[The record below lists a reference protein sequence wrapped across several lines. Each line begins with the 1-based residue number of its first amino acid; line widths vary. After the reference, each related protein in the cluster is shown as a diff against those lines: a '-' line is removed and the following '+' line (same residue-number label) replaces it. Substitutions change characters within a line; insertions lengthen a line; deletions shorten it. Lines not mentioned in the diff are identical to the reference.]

1 MLLIAVI
8 FGSNHI
14 AARIAFEHGTNVTT
28 EVAFRSGGT
37 ALVLLLLLL
46 FAGLS
51 LITTLT
57 FAFDPLMLDSFL
69 STAPPI

>member
-1 MLLIAVI
+1 MRLQVI
-8 FGSNHI
+8 WKDYD
-14 AARIAFEHGTNVTT
+14 EM
-28 EVAFRSGGT
+28 FRKT
-37 ALVLLLLLL
+37 VLLLL

-57 FAFDPLMLDSFL
+57 LAFGPLMLDSFL

>member
-1 MLLIAVI
+1 MRLQVI
-8 FGSNHI
+8 WKDYDEMS
-14 AARIAFEHGTNVTT
+14 RKTV
-28 EVAFRSGGT
+28 
-37 ALVLLLLLL
+37 LLLLL

-57 FAFDPLMLDSFL
+57 FAFGPLMLDSFL

>member
-1 MLLIAVI
+1 MDGHSSRQTPSA
-8 FGSNHI
+8 H
-14 AARIAFEHGTNVTT
+14 AASGRRASGKIDDEM
-28 EVAFRSGGT
+28 FRKT
-37 ALVLLLLLL
+37 VLLLLL

-57 FAFDPLMLDSFL
+57 FAFGPLMLDSFL

>member
-1 MLLIAVI
+1 MRLQVI
-8 FGSNHI
+8 WKDYDEMS
-14 AARIAFEHGTNVTT
+14 RKTV
-28 EVAFRSGGT
+28 
-37 ALVLLLLLL
+37 LLLL

-57 FAFDPLMLDSFL
+57 FAFGPLMLDSFL